1 MKITFRSAALCG
13 LLTACVLAAPMPAAH
28 AQQEKQEDAR
38 MFVDLRDSSL
48 FDALDMVFRAAG
60 INNYKIDDRS
70 RNVTIGKASFTDKKW
85 DDVVRVLA
93 NDNGFRLRKIGGTYN
108 VDPKPAPAGTGMPGM
123 PGMPGSYPG
132 MMPGMP
138 GGFPGANPAGN
149 ISTFAGRKMSLET
162 RPSPQILPGGG
173 RFGGNNQQQRPPA
186 SNEFRLLTVQHVYA
200 GGIVRLFENAS
211 VLSTREF
218 LVPEAAVSGDDF
230 GSLTLGGNSNN
241 SQNGSSN
248 GSSGSGGFGGSGGSG
263 SSGGFGGGSS
273 GGFGGGSSGGS
284 RGF

>member
-13 LLTACVLAAPMPAAH
+13 LLTACALMAPLPAAH
-28 AQQEKQEDAR
+28 AQQEKQEDVP

-60 INNYKIDDRS
+60 IGNYKIDDRS
-70 RNVTIGKASFTDKKW
+70 RNVTIGKASFTNKKW

-123 PGMPGSYPG
+123 PGGYPG

-149 ISTFAGRKMSLET
+149 ITTFGGRKMSLET
-162 RPSPQILPGGG
+162 RPSSQILPGGG
-173 RFGGNNQQQRPPA
+173 RAGGNNQQRPPA

-200 GGIVRLFENAS
+200 GGIVRLFEDAS

-218 LVPEAAVSGDDF
+218 LLPEASVSGDDF
-230 GSLTLGGNSNN
+230 GSLILGGNQNN
-241 SQNGSSN
+241 NQNGSSN
-248 GSSGSGGFGGSGGSG
+248 GSSGGFGGSSGG
-263 SSGGFGGGSS
+263 SSGGFGGSS
-273 GGFGGGSSGGS
+273 GGFGGGTGGGTG
-284 RGF
+284 GF